1 MTRKLLGLALIGLAV
16 LGAGCG
22 QTSYFSVDVIV
33 GGATGRQRN
42 SMAEIKSVQ
51 VTTSGA
57 VSDESSFLLQGFPRS
72 DNYIYP
78 TASGGQII
86 IGKFQYGTSSES
98 GKVTFN
104 VHVKDGSLN
113 DLASGSTDSDI
124 QSGANRA
131 MSVTVDPVDS
141 WK

>member
-1 MTRKLLGLALIGLAV
+1 MTSKILGLALMGLGV

-33 GGATGRQRN
+33 SGATGRQRN

-51 VTTSGA
+51 VNTSGA

-72 DNYIYP
+72 DNYVYP

-86 IGKFQYGTSSES
+86 IGKFEYGTSSDS
-98 GKVTFN
+98 GKVTFD

-113 DLASGSTDSDI
+113 DLASGSADGTI
-124 QSGANRA
+124 QSGGNVA
-131 MSVTVDPVDS
+131 MSITVDPVDT

>member
-1 MTRKLLGLALIGLAV
+1 MRLALIGLGL

-33 GGATGRQRN
+33 GGPTGRQRN

-51 VTTSGA
+51 VNTSGA
-57 VSDESSFLLQGFPRS
+57 VSDETTFLLGGFPRS
-72 DNYIYP
+72 DNYNYP
-78 TASGGQII
+78 TADGGQLI
-86 IGKFQYGTSSES
+86 IGKFQYGTDSSS
-98 GKVTFN
+98 GKVTFD

-113 DLASGSTDSDI
+113 DLASGSADGNI
-124 QSGANRA
+124 QSGSNVA
-131 MSVTVDPVDS
+131 MSVTVDPKDT

>member
-1 MTRKLLGLALIGLAV
+1 MTRKFLGLALMGLGV

-22 QTSYFSVDVIV
+22 QSSYFSVDVIV

-42 SMAEIKSVQ
+42 SMAEVKSVQ

-57 VSDESSFLLQGFPRS
+57 VSDESSFLLENFPRS
-72 DNYIYP
+72 DNYNYP

-86 IGKFQYGTSSES
+86 LGTFQYGTTSES

-113 DLASGSTDSDI
+113 DLASGSGDANI
-124 QSGANRA
+124 QSGGNVAT
-131 MSVTVDPVDS
+131 SVMVQPVDS